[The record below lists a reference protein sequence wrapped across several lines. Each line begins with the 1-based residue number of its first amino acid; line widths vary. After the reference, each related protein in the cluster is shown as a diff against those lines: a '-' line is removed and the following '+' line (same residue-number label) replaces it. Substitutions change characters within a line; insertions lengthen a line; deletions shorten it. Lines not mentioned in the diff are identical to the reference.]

1 MRSQKPATIYL
12 VRHGHSTAN
21 AKSVLAGRDYKV
33 RLTDIGQS
41 QAQSLAEQL
50 SPIEFAAIYSSPLPR
65 CLETLQPTVSRKPGN
80 KIEELPGVIEME
92 YGDWSGK
99 KLSLLSRNKLWSTIQ
114 LRPSFV
120 RFPTGESFV
129 EMQDRALE
137 SVRSMALPGKNILI
151 CSHGDV
157 IKAIIAGIV
166 GLHLDSLQRI
176 TIDPASISVIS
187 LSGDQARLL
196 SINQTS
202 HLGQSP
208 SKKRANPRLNLGGGS
223 GQ

>member
-1 MRSQKPATIYL
+1 MVSSKP
-12 VRHGHSTAN
+12 R
-21 AKSVLAGRDYKV
+21 
-33 RLTDIGQS
+33 
-41 QAQSLAEQL
+41 
-50 SPIEFAAIYSSPLPR
+50 
-65 CLETLQPTVSRKPGN
+65 N

-114 LRPSFV
+114 QRPSFV
-120 RFPTGESFV
+120 RFPKGESFV
-129 EMQDRALE
+129 EMQNRALE

-157 IKAIIAGIV
+157 IKAVITGII

-187 LSGDQARLL
+187 LSSDQARLI
-196 SINQTS
+196 SVNQTS
-202 HLGQSP
+202 HLGKS
-208 SKKRANPRLNLGGGS
+208 SAKKRADSRLNLGGGS